1 MKIKSLLIFVVV
13 FLSLSVLPRH
23 AKAGQTLSV
32 DVTAGVPHLLSFEL
46 AYLGLGPVVVGVGFG
61 SLPVNSVLQ
70 RNIPM
75 DSRAISGGYTLL
87 PSGRYSFLTVSAFL
101 RWFPLSK
108 DKVDGMF
115 LELNVAR
122 WKFTSSVTGDL
133 REDSSG
139 RVVGNALNGTIDFQQ
154 PMATFAIGYKY
165 SIGSSFFLHGAVG
178 ATYLFKPTH
187 TTVIGGS
194 IEQVVPLANQS
205 TVDSFEQA
213 KTDVNAQIDGGVNTL
228 QSTTKIIPA
237 LWVGM
242 GWAF

>member
-1 MKIKSLLIFVVV
+1 LKIKSLLAFIVV

-23 AKAGQTLSV
+23 AVAGQTLSV
-32 DVTAGVPHLLSFEL
+32 DVSAGVPHLLSFEL

-70 RNIPM
+70 RSIPM
-75 DSRAISGGYTLL
+75 DNRAISGGYTLL
-87 PSGRYSFLTVSAFL
+87 PSGNYSFLTVSAFL
-101 RWFPLSK
+101 RWFPLAK
-108 DKVDGMF
+108 DKADGMF

-122 WKFTSSVTGDL
+122 WKFTSNVTGDL
-133 REDSSG
+133 RNDSSG
-139 RVVGNALNGTIDFQQ
+139 AVIGNALSGTIDFQQ
-154 PMATFAIGYKY
+154 PMATLGIGYKY
-165 SIGSSFFLHGAVG
+165 SIGSSFFLQGAVG
-178 ATYLFKPTH
+178 ATYLFTPSH

-205 TVDSFEQA
+205 TIDSFEQA
-213 KTDVNAQIDGGVNTL
+213 KADVNAQVERGVGTL

-237 LWVGM
+237 LWLGM